1 MAELGFRSI
10 KSHTSLECNFNIF
23 ITLVGII
30 YWNRIIRI
38 KIPTKNTFQIISE
51 TMRSDKLGSQLD
63 RKSKTFFFTFFNVLF
78 YFPESKKTKF
88 SCCSFHLQIS
98 DILQTRMDQSGDH
111 MKINFDNF

>member
-78 YFPESKKTKF
+78 YFPECACFLNQRRQNSLVAVFTYKYQIFCRPEWTKVV
-88 SCCSFHLQIS
+88 
-98 DILQTRMDQSGDH
+98 TT
-111 MKINFDNF
+111 